1 MTASEAQRAQA
12 PDPGVIVRDAA
23 DADLPA
29 IQAIYAHHVLNGLG
43 SFEETAPDVA
53 EMTRRRATFLAKGL
67 PYLVAEIDG
76 EVFGFAYGAPYRT
89 RAAYRHT
96 VEDSIYVSPS
106 AARRG
111 IGRAL
116 LSALIQRCTAIGYRQ
131 MIAVIGDSQ
140 NLASVGL
147 HESLGFRNVG
157 VLREVGWK
165 FGGWVDCVL
174 MQLALDGGPDS
185 GQKRRAAKSA
195 AQV

>member
-76 EVFGFAYGAPYRT
+76 EVVGFAYGAPYRT

-106 AARRG
+106 APRRG

-116 LSALIQRCTAIGYRQ
+116 LSALIQRCT
-131 MIAVIGDSQ
+131 
-140 NLASVGL
+140 
-147 HESLGFRNVG
+147 G